1 MKKILIVEDNELNMK
16 LFVDILSFHKF
27 ETIKANDGE
36 IAYDLIKKNEFDL
49 IILDIQLPKLTGFEL
64 LEKLNKENFKIPPVI
79 ITSACAM
86 DCDKQKA
93 KEFGIEDYITKPI
106 DINNFIK
113 TVKQKLST

>member
-1 MKKILIVEDNELNMK
+1 MNILIVDDEELIREVIKEYCEVENYHVFEASDGIYALDIVKNNM
-16 LFVDILSFHKF
+16 I
-27 ETIKANDGE
+27 
-36 IAYDLIKKNEFDL
+36 DL

-113 TVKQKLST
+113 TVKQKIVF